1 MEKNPVMK
9 NDDLSLEANLEII
22 IYLVTQFSD
31 STDSYEFEDL
41 LQVAYLGALKAIRSY
56 DEEIGPLKPYVFSC
70 VRNHLLRF
78 LKSEKRWSESVELIS
93 NISPKYNDDHTFME
107 FKNLIDNTKK
117 LLPLEKNLLHMKV
130 LGLSRKEI
138 CDNLNLT
145 RNEYYN
151 FMYSGLG
158 KI

>member
-9 NDDLSLEANLEII
+9 NDDLSLEANLDII

-78 LKSEKRWSESVELIS
+78 LK
-93 NISPKYNDDHTFME
+93 P
-107 FKNLIDNTKK
+107 
-117 LLPLEKNLLHMKV
+117 
-130 LGLSRKEI
+130 
-138 CDNLNLT
+138 
-145 RNEYYN
+145 
-151 FMYSGLG
+151 LG
-158 KI
+158 KVRFLFNSKVIVKTVHESMKSMYGHPKP